1 MSKLNLAPAKNYL
14 KEISSQSMNSV
25 ERGDAAVK
33 LATNLLT
40 QANLIQSSRE
50 KKEQAKLARMMEDP
64 AGKIFTTCM
73 TDECFRSE
81 EPKRVASQITYL
93 LDKHGV
99 PKYLNLLDRIQM
111 GCFQV
116 LGEPLADQLIPLVK
130 KLIRKETVR
139 VIIPGEADLI
149 EKHIS
154 KRKNEGIT
162 TNLNHLG
169 EAILGE
175 GEAKKR
181 LDSYLVDL
189 KKESVEYISVK
200 ISTIFSQLNSVAW
213 EETQEILRER
223 LRLLYRTCMENQYT
237 EKDGTKHNKFVNLD
251 MEEYRDLD
259 ITIELFKTV
268 LDEEEFLNYRGG
280 IVLQAYL
287 PDTYA
292 SYLDLAE
299 WSKKRMARGG
309 APIKVRLV
317 KGANLAMEHV
327 ESELRHWES
336 TPFSSKI
343 ESDANY
349 KKILNIATQPEN
361 AKAVNLGIASHNL
374 FDLAYALIVT
384 HQNDV
389 TQYCQFEMLEGM
401 AEHLREVMHEISGEM
416 VLYCPAAAEH
426 EFQHAIAY
434 LIRRLDENTAD
445 DNFLRHAFDLAPNT
459 SKFDY
464 LSDFFLKSCKLIDEI
479 DNSPRRTQNRLEAP
493 KALAEDAPFEN
504 EADTDIAIA
513 KNRQWMDE
521 IYDNARKVK
530 SEQLPLIINGETIV
544 TEKFAESID
553 PSTAEAAYK
562 YSLAEDAEIETVLET
577 ADKAYKAFDQK
588 DWQSRATKLKRVAQ
602 ITREKRAELISV
614 MIHDSGKTA
623 LEADVEVS
631 EAVDFCEYYARSI
644 EEWQSNEKLEMSG
657 KGVVLIT
664 PPWNFPFAIP
674 LGGVAAALAA
684 GNSAIFKPAPEVP
697 LSSFKA
703 VEIFYEAGFSKQEL
717 QFIMCEDDPYGSKLI
732 KDKRVKSV
740 ILTGATETAQLF
752 MNMRPDLDL
761 MAETGGKNV
770 MIITDLCDRDLAAKD
785 LVQSAFGHSGQKCS
799 ACSIA
804 ILEDKLYDDKHFL
817 ELVRDTAASMKV
829 GDAYDKGTLINPL
842 INPPAE
848 KLKRALT
855 TLEPGE
861 EWLLKP
867 QPTKNPHIWSPGIKT
882 NVKPDGYTFNTEFF
896 GPVLAIVRA
905 SDLDNAIK
913 MASKLSYGLTGGI
926 HTLDKREQEKWIES
940 TEVGNAYVCRSI
952 TGAIVRRQP
961 FGGYKSSAYG
971 RGFKAG
977 GPNYLI
983 QLMDVKEVAQP
994 TDQGGLDSMKG
1005 YLNNVVT
1012 KGLVNDA
1019 EVAEWRAAAASYAH
1033 HYENFF
1039 TVDHDPSNVQGQYNI
1054 LRFKNIKQTTLIVQ
1068 ENDRKLD
1075 VYKAITA
1082 CVVAGTTLRVVA
1094 NEAVLKDFKLAKFA
1108 NAANKVT
1115 VAAVA
1120 DLTKE
1125 LAVDN
1130 MSRIRVISDVP
1141 AEWLKVAAD
1150 NFTHLQALP
1159 AYSSGRLELLN
1170 YIRPQALS
1178 IDYHRYGNLD
1188 NA

>member
-1 MSKLNLAPAKNYL
+1 MPKVNVAIAKTYLLELASRKMTA
-14 KEISSQSMNSV
+14 V
-25 ERGDAAVK
+25 ERGEATIK
-33 LATNLLT
+33 LASLILRE
-40 QANLIQSSRE
+40 ANKIQTSYE

-64 AGKIFTTCM
+64 EGKIFTTSM

-81 EPKRVASQITYL
+81 DSSRVANQIVYL

-99 PKYLNLLDRIQM
+99 PKYLPLMDRIQM
-111 GCFQV
+111 GCFQA
-116 LGEPLADQLIPLVK
+116 LGKPLADQLIPIVK
-130 KLIRKETVR
+130 KMIRKQTSR
-139 VIIPGEADLI
+139 VIIPGEEHLI
-149 EKHIS
+149 ENHIT
-154 KRKNEGIT
+154 KRKSEGVT

-175 GEAKKR
+175 DEAKKR
-181 LDSYLVDL
+181 LKSYIDDL
-189 KKESVEYISVK
+189 KKSSIEYISVK

-213 EETQEILRER
+213 DETQSVLRER

-237 EKDGTKHNKFVNLD
+237 DNTGKKHNKFVNLD

-259 ITIELFKTV
+259 ITIELFKSV
-268 LDEEEFLNYRGG
+268 LDEEEFLSYRGG

-292 SYLDLAE
+292 AYLDLAE

-327 ESELRHWES
+327 EAELRHWES
-336 TPFSSKI
+336 TPFSTKI

-349 KKILNIATQPEN
+349 KKILNVATQVEN

-374 FDLAYALIVT
+374 FDLSYSLIITTQNKVT
-384 HQNDV
+384 E
-389 TQYCQFEMLEGM
+389 YCQFEMLEGM
-401 AEHLREVMHEISGEM
+401 AEHLREVIKALSGEM
-416 VLYCPAAAEH
+416 ILYCPAAEEH

-445 DNFLRHAFDLAPNT
+445 DNFLRHAFDLAPGT
-459 SKFDY
+459 HKFKD
-464 LSDFFLKSCKLIDEI
+464 LSDFFLRSCKLIDEI
-479 DNSPRRTQNRLEAP
+479 DNSPRRTQNRFEVP
-493 KALAEDAPFEN
+493 KALPQDAPFEN
-504 EADTDIAIA
+504 EADTDVAVA
-513 KNRQWMDE
+513 ANRKWIDE
-521 IYDNARKVK
+521 IYTNAKTLK
-530 SEQLPLIINGETIV
+530 TEQLPLVIDGETIV
-544 TEKFAESID
+544 TDKFVESVD
-553 PSTAEAAYK
+553 PSTAKAAYK
-562 YSLAEDAEIETVLET
+562 YSLAEDAEIEKVLDT
-577 ADKAYKAFDQK
+577 AHKAFAAINQN
-588 DWQSRATKLKRVAQ
+588 DWQSRAKKLKRVAQ

-614 MIHDSGKTA
+614 MIHDSGKVA

-631 EAVDFCEYYARSI
+631 EAIDFCEYYARSL
-644 EEWQSNEKLEMSG
+644 EEWQSNEKLDVQG

-697 LSSFKA
+697 LSAFKA
-703 VEIFYEAGFSKQEL
+703 LEIFYEAGFSKQEL
-717 QFIMCEDDPYGSKLI
+717 QFIMCEDNPYGSKLI

-770 MIITDLCDRDLAAKD
+770 MIVTDLCDRDLAAKD
-785 LVQSAFGHSGQKCS
+785 IVQSAFGHAGQKCS

-804 ILEDKLYDDKHFL
+804 ILEDKLYDDGKFL
-817 ELVRDTAASMKV
+817 ELLRDTAASMKV

-842 INPPAE
+842 INPPSE

-855 TLEPGE
+855 TLEEGE

-867 QPTKNPHIWSPGIKT
+867 QATDNPHIWTPGIKI
-882 NVKPDGYTFNTEFF
+882 NVKPDSYTFNTEFF
-896 GPVLAIVRA
+896 GPVLAVVR
-905 SDLDNAIK
+905 SSGLDESLK
-913 MASKLSYGLTGGI
+913 MASKLSYGLTGGV
-926 HTLDKREQEKWIES
+926 HTLDKREQQQWIEN

-977 GPNYLI
+977 GPNYLV
-983 QLMDVKEVAQP
+983 QLMDIVEKAEP
-994 TDQGGLDSMKG
+994 TDASGLKPADAW
-1005 YLNNVVT
+1005 
-1012 KGLVNDA
+1012 LVNLVDSLLPDA
-1019 EVAEWRAAAASYAH
+1019 QEKAQWRNAAASYA
-1033 HYENFF
+1033 YNMENYFG
-1039 TVDHDPSNVQGQYNI
+1039 TDHDPSQVRGQYNI
-1054 LRFKNIKQTTLIVQ
+1054 LRFKNIKQTTLILQ
-1068 ENDRKLD
+1068 KEDKKLD
-1075 VYKAITA
+1075 VYKAISA
-1082 CVVAGTTLRVVA
+1082 CVISGTALRIVAQKGVFNDLS
-1094 NEAVLKDFKLAKFA
+1094 LASFTKFSK
-1108 NAANKVT
+1108 KVT
-1115 VAAVA
+1115 AVIID
-1120 DLTKE
+1120 DLSQE

-1130 MSRIRVISDVP
+1130 MSRIRVISEVSD
-1141 AEWLKVAAD
+1141 EWLKIAAE

-1159 AYSSGRLELLN
+1159 VYSSGRLELLN
-1170 YIRPQALS
+1170 YLRPQALS

-1188 NA
+1188 GA